1 MGDKDERRKK
11 RVTLSKGTGTLL
23 GDGKE
28 AGGKGIQHS
37 VCSFCIQEK
46 CTIVNF
52 DAVQKLIKLRLS
64 IKHS

>member
-11 RVTLSKGTGTLL
+11 RVTLGKGTGTLL
-23 GDGKE
+23 GEGKE

-52 DAVQKLIKLRLS
+52 DAVQS
-64 IKHS
+64 